1 MEHEQSAAAATQDG
15 EAFSSGG
22 FTEVRPA
29 AGRARCRRP
38 ARSLA
43 RRARPRMLW
52 PCFVT
57 RLRSQRFVLRCH
69 PDLGG
74 RGHGE
79 KLRAGR
85 ACGAARICVRGAVA
99 RATPCAGARRASGQP
114 GGGFERSSS
123 LRACRPA
130 AISVGAPTHKL
141 WEEPWERQRCGA
153 RCHGAGP
160 AGLGGLRR
168 ASAARPR
175 VRACPGPTQ
184 ASHSAES
191 FAGDATLMRTVGRC
205 PAPEGTAARGSSA
218 AVPHLTCAALVCC
231 RSLGQ
236 RRSNSRRCLHGRP
249 TSGTWSSN
257 TTRPTAATFLRAL
270 PRISGADTAKNVRS
284 IGPALPRP
292 A

>member
-1 MEHEQSAAAATQDG
+1 MGPHRGTRHSAAPATTAHFQHAPAPEGAAMPPYAASAASRMHEGARAEAGEAPKMEHEQSAAAATQDG

-130 AISVGAPTHKL
+130 AISV
-141 WEEPWERQRCGA
+141 
-153 RCHGAGP
+153 
-160 AGLGGLRR
+160 
-168 ASAARPR
+168 
-175 VRACPGPTQ
+175 
-184 ASHSAES
+184 
-191 FAGDATLMRTVGRC
+191 RT
-205 PAPEGTAARGSSA
+205 
-218 AVPHLTCAALVCC
+218 
-231 RSLGQ
+231 
-236 RRSNSRRCLHGRP
+236 
-249 TSGTWSSN
+249 
-257 TTRPTAATFLRAL
+257 
-270 PRISGADTAKNVRS
+270 DT
-284 IGPALPRP
+284 
-292 A
+292 